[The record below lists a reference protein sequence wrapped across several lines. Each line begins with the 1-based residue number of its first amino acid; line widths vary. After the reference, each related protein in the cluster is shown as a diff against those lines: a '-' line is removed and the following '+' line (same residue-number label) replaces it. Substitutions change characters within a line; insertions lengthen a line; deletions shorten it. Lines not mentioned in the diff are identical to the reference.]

1 MTSAPAK
8 TPRKEIPAGPATA
21 PGPGTGRGPK
31 LASRRAGRRLRR
43 AANRDSVP
51 HAMRGS
57 TGGRILRG
65 LLLVLAAVVTVFP
78 FYAMVV
84 LSLKPAAAVEFP
96 GSLVPWPLGGEAYES
111 VMNSQ
116 DVPRWLLNTL
126 LYSLV
131 SVVGV
136 LLLSSL
142 AGYAFAKKRFPGRE
156 AMFWSFLSMVMVP
169 YHVTMIP
176 TFAMIAK
183 LGGVDT
189 YWGLIVPTL
198 ANAQAVFLMRQFI
211 QGLPDELFEAAR
223 LDGCSELQI
232 FGRIVLPLLK
242 PILATLGVFVFLWHW
257 NDFLWPLVIGQSTD
271 MRTLTVGIA
280 SLQQQ
285 NVPLNVVLSGSV
297 IAFVPI
303 FAAYLVG
310 QRYFTEG
317 VTASGI
323 KG

>member
-1 MTSAPAK
+1 MTPAPAK
-8 TPRKEIPAGPATA
+8 TPHDRIPAGPRKAARPGRGGA
-21 PGPGTGRGPK
+21 PGP
-31 LASRRAGRRLRR
+31 AARRAERRLRR

-57 TGGRILRG
+57 TGGRIGRG

-84 LSLKPAAAVEFP
+84 LSLKPAAAVDFP

-116 DVPRWLLNTL
+116 DVPRWLFNTL
-126 LYSLV
+126 LYSLA

>member
-1 MTSAPAK
+1 MTTASAERTPHSPPAPAS
-8 TPRKEIPAGPATA
+8 
-21 PGPGTGRGPK
+21 PGPDRSG
-31 LASRRAGRRLRR
+31 RRAERARRR
-43 AANRDSVP
+43 AAERDGVP
-51 HAMRGS
+51 HAMRG
-57 TGGRILRG
+57 TRGGRIVRG
-65 LLLVLAAVVTVFP
+65 VLLALAALVTVFP

-84 LSLKPAAAVEFP
+84 LSLKPSAAVEFP
-96 GSLVPWPLGGEAYES
+96 GSLLPWPLTGEAYGTVLGAQS
-111 VMNSQ
+111 
-116 DVPRWLLNTL
+116 VPRWLLNTL
-126 LYSLV
+126 VYSLV

-136 LLLSSL
+136 LLLAAL

-189 YWGLIVPTL
+189 YWGLIIPTL
-198 ANAQAVFLMRQFI
+198 ANAQAVFLMRQFVR
-211 QGLPDELFEAAR
+211 GLPDELFEAAR
-223 LDGCSELQI
+223 LDGCGEWQI
-232 FGRIVLPLLK
+232 FYRIVLPLLK

-317 VTASGI
+317 VTTSGI

>member
-1 MTSAPAK
+1 MTPAPAK
-8 TPRKEIPAGPATA
+8 TPAPPTDTA
-21 PGPGTGRGPK
+21 PPAPAAPDQATLRAARRAERRLRK
-31 LASRRAGRRLRR
+31 LAERDTVPHGMRPTRAGRTGR
-43 AANRDSVP
+43 AV
-51 HAMRGS
+51 
-57 TGGRILRG
+57 
-65 LLLVLAAVVTVFP
+65 LLTVAALVTVFP

-84 LSLKPAAAVEFP
+84 LSLKPSAAVEFP
-96 GSLVPWPLGGEAYES
+96 ASLLPWPLSGEAYDT
-111 VMNSQ
+111 VLNAQ

-126 LYSLV
+126 LYSII
-131 SVVGV
+131 SVIGV
-136 LLLSSL
+136 LLLASL

-156 AMFWSFLSMVMVP
+156 TMFWSFLSMVMVP

-189 YWGLIVPTL
+189 YWGLILPTL

-223 LDGCSELQI
+223 LDGCNEWQI
-232 FGRIVLPLLK
+232 FYRIVLPLLK

>member
-8 TPRKEIPAGPATA
+8 TPHEEMPAGPAPA
-21 PGPGTGRGPK
+21 PGPGKGRAPG
-31 LASRRAGRRLRR
+31 LAARRAERRLRR

-57 TGGRILRG
+57 TGGRIGRG
-65 LLLVLAAVVTVFP
+65 LLLTLAAVVTVFP

-223 LDGCSELQI
+223 LDGCGELQI

-242 PILATLGVFVFLWHW
+242 PVLATLGVFVFLWHW

>member
-1 MTSAPAK
+1 MTAAPAETK
-8 TPRKEIPAGPATA
+8 TPPPAKAPATPDRA
-21 PGPGTGRGPK
+21 ARRAERRLRK
-31 LASRRAGRRLRR
+31 LAEQDTVPYGMRPTRAGRIGR
-43 AANRDSVP
+43 AV
-51 HAMRGS
+51 
-57 TGGRILRG
+57 
-65 LLLVLAAVVTVFP
+65 LLTVAALVTVFP

-84 LSLKPAAAVEFP
+84 LSLKPSAAVEFP
-96 GSLVPWPLGGEAYES
+96 TSLLPWPLSGEAYDT
-111 VMNSQ
+111 VLNAQ

-126 LYSLV
+126 LYSII
-131 SVVGV
+131 SVIGV
-136 LLLSSL
+136 LLLASL

-156 AMFWSFLSMVMVP
+156 TMFWSFLSMVMVP

-189 YWGLIVPTL
+189 YWGLILPTL

-223 LDGCSELQI
+223 LDGCNEWQI
-232 FGRIVLPLLK
+232 FYRIVLPLLK

-303 FAAYLVG
+303 FAAYMVG

>member
-1 MTSAPAK
+1 M
-8 TPRKEIPAGPATA
+8 R
-21 PGPGTGRGPK
+21 K
-31 LASRRAGRRLRR
+31 LAEQDTVPYGMRPTRAGRIGR
-43 AANRDSVP
+43 AV
-51 HAMRGS
+51 
-57 TGGRILRG
+57 
-65 LLLVLAAVVTVFP
+65 LLTVAALVTVFP

-84 LSLKPAAAVEFP
+84 LSLKPSAAVEFP
-96 GSLVPWPLGGEAYES
+96 TSLLPWPLSGEAYDT
-111 VMNSQ
+111 VLNAQ

-126 LYSLV
+126 LYSII
-131 SVVGV
+131 SVIGV
-136 LLLSSL
+136 LLLASL

-156 AMFWSFLSMVMVP
+156 TMFWSFLSMVMVP

-189 YWGLIVPTL
+189 YWGLILPTL

-223 LDGCSELQI
+223 LDGCNEWQI
-232 FGRIVLPLLK
+232 FYRIVLPLLK

-303 FAAYLVG
+303 FAAYMVG

>member
-1 MTSAPAK
+1 MTAAPAK
-8 TPRKEIPAGPATA
+8 TATPPAADAAPPAPDRA
-21 PGPGTGRGPK
+21 ARRAERRLRK
-31 LASRRAGRRLRR
+31 LAEQDTVPYGMRPTRAGRIGR
-43 AANRDSVP
+43 AV
-51 HAMRGS
+51 
-57 TGGRILRG
+57 
-65 LLLVLAAVVTVFP
+65 LLTVAALVTVFP

-84 LSLKPAAAVEFP
+84 LSLKPSAAVEFP
-96 GSLVPWPLGGEAYES
+96 TSLLPWPLSGEAYDT
-111 VMNSQ
+111 VLNAQ

-126 LYSLV
+126 LYSII
-131 SVVGV
+131 SVIGV
-136 LLLSSL
+136 LLLASL

-156 AMFWSFLSMVMVP
+156 TMFWSFLSMVMVP

-189 YWGLIVPTL
+189 YWGLILPTL

-223 LDGCSELQI
+223 LDGCNEWQI
-232 FGRIVLPLLK
+232 FYRIVLPLLK

-303 FAAYLVG
+303 FAAYMVG

>member
-1 MTSAPAK
+1 MTAAPAETE
-8 TPRKEIPAGPATA
+8 TPPPATA
-21 PGPGTGRGPK
+21 PATPDRAARRAERRLRK
-31 LASRRAGRRLRR
+31 LAEQDTVPYGMRPTRAGRIGR
-43 AANRDSVP
+43 AV
-51 HAMRGS
+51 
-57 TGGRILRG
+57 
-65 LLLVLAAVVTVFP
+65 LLTVAALVTVFP

-84 LSLKPAAAVEFP
+84 LSLKPSAAVEFP
-96 GSLVPWPLGGEAYES
+96 ASLLPWPLSGEAYDT
-111 VMNSQ
+111 VLNAQ

-126 LYSLV
+126 LYSII
-131 SVVGV
+131 SVIGV
-136 LLLSSL
+136 LLLASL

-156 AMFWSFLSMVMVP
+156 TMFWSFLSMVMVP

-189 YWGLIVPTL
+189 YWGLILPTL

-223 LDGCSELQI
+223 LDGCNEWQI
-232 FGRIVLPLLK
+232 FYRIVLPLLK

-303 FAAYLVG
+303 FAAYMVG

>member
-1 MTSAPAK
+1 MAKESAPAARP
-8 TPRKEIPAGPATA
+8 PRAPKERDTLPSSLRMRP
-21 PGPGTGRGPK
+21 RGK
-31 LASRRAGRRLRR
+31 LLRALLLTLAS
-43 AANRDSVP
+43 
-51 HAMRGS
+51 
-57 TGGRILRG
+57 I
-65 LLLVLAAVVTVFP
+65 VTLFP

-84 LSLKPAAAVEFP
+84 LSLKPEGAIDLP
-96 GSLVPWPLGGEAYES
+96 GSLAPWPLEGGAYGD
-111 VMNSQ
+111 VLGSQ
-116 DVPRWLLNTL
+116 DVPRWLFNTL
-126 LYSLV
+126 VYSLV
-131 SVVGV
+131 SVVGT
-136 LLLSSL
+136 LLLAAL

-176 TFAMIAK
+176 TFILIAK
-183 LGGVDT
+183 LGGVDS

-211 QGLPDELFEAAR
+211 IGLPDELFEAAR
-223 LDGCSELQI
+223 LDGAGELQI
-232 FGRIVLPLLK
+232 FFRIVLPLLK
-242 PILATLGVFVFLWHW
+242 PILATLGTFVFLWHW
-257 NDFLWPLVIGQSTD
+257 NDFLWPLVIGQSTE

-285 NVPLNVVLSGSV
+285 QVPLNQVLAGSV

-303 FAAYLVG
+303 FSAYLVG

-317 VTASGI
+317 ITGSAV

>member
-1 MTSAPAK
+1 MRPT
-8 TPRKEIPAGPATA
+8 
-21 PGPGTGRGPK
+21 
-31 LASRRAGRRLRR
+31 RAGRTGR
-43 AANRDSVP
+43 AV
-51 HAMRGS
+51 
-57 TGGRILRG
+57 
-65 LLLVLAAVVTVFP
+65 LLTVAALVTVFP

-84 LSLKPAAAVEFP
+84 LSLKPSAAVEFP
-96 GSLVPWPLGGEAYES
+96 ASLLPWPLSGEAYDT
-111 VMNSQ
+111 VLNAQ

-126 LYSLV
+126 LYSV
-131 SVVGV
+131 ISVVGV
-136 LLLSSL
+136 LLLASL

-156 AMFWSFLSMVMVP
+156 TMFWSFLSMVMVP

-189 YWGLIVPTL
+189 YWGLILPTL

-223 LDGCSELQI
+223 LDGCNEWQI
-232 FGRIVLPLLK
+232 FYRIVLPLLK

-303 FAAYLVG
+303 FAAYMVG